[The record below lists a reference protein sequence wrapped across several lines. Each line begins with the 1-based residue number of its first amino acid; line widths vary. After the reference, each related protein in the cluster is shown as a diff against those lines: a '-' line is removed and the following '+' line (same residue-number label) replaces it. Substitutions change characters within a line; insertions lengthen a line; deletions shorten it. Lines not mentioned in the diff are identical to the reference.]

1 VALVAKQILRDAFIQ
16 VNGVDL
22 SDHCSSVAVE
32 VSAEEVDLTAFTTAG
47 YREFGQGFKDANI
60 TATFFQDYAA
70 ASVHQT
76 LQPLFDS
83 GGTFA
88 VHIKSTQAVTSGTNP
103 RISLGTAKLYGYN
116 PIAGA
121 VGEASTMDVTFRNA
135 GTAGVT
141 YGTSGT
147 P

>member
-1 VALVAKQILRDAFIQ
+1 MAKQILRDGYIQ

-22 SDHCSSVAVE
+22 SDHASSITVE
-32 VSAEEVDLTAFTTAG
+32 TNAEEVDLTSFTTSG
-47 YREFGQGFKDANI
+47 YREFGQGFKDATI
-60 TATFFQDYAA
+60 TVTFFQDYAS

-76 LQPLFDS
+76 LQPLYDS

-88 VHIKSTQAVTSGTNP
+88 VHVKATQSATTATNP
-103 RISLGTAKLYGYN
+103 RVTLGTARMFGYS
-116 PIAGA
+116 PLAGA
-121 VGEASTMDVTFRNA
+121 VGEASTMEVSFRNA
-135 GTAGVT
+135 GTAGIT

>member
-1 VALVAKQILRDAFIQ
+1 MAKFVLRNAFIQ
-16 VNGVDL
+16 VNSVNL

-32 VSAEEVDLTAFTTAG
+32 SSAEEIDLTAFTSAG
-47 YREFGQGFKDANI
+47 YREFAQGFKDAEI

-70 ASVHQT
+70 ASVHAT
-76 LQPLFDS
+76 LQPLYDA

-88 VHIKSTQAVTSGTNP
+88 VYIKAENATTTSTNP
-103 RISLGTAKLYGYN
+103 RIELVTARLFGYT
-116 PIAGA
+116 PLTGG

-135 GTAGVT
+135 GTAGLT
-141 YGTSGT
+141 YGTTGS

>member
-1 VALVAKQILRDAFIQ
+1 MAKQILRDAYIQ
-16 VNGVDL
+16 INGVDL
-22 SDHCSSVAVE
+22 SDHASSITVE
-32 VSAEEVDLTAFTTAG
+32 TTAEEVDLTSFGDSG
-47 YREFGQGFKDANI
+47 YREFGQGFKDATI
-60 TATFFQDYAA
+60 TATFFQDYAS

-76 LQPLFDS
+76 LQPLYDS

-88 VHIKSTQAVTSGTNP
+88 VNVKASNDTTSATNP
-103 RISLGTAKLYGYN
+103 RVTLGTARMFGYS
-116 PIAGA
+116 PLAGA
-121 VGEASTMDVTFRNA
+121 VGEASTMDVSFRNA